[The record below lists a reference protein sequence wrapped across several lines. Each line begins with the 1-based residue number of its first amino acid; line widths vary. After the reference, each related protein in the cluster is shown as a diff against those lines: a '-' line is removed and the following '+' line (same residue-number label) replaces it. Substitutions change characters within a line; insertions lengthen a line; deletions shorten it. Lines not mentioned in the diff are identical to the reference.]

1 MNRSTT
7 PVNQRTN
14 TTNPPN
20 IKEERE
26 KRKQEEREEREA
38 NRPAFFETN
47 GQNVG
52 MRALTK
58 SMSGMNLS
66 NRKS

>member
-20 IKEERE
+20 IKEQRE
-26 KRKQEEREEREA
+26 KRKQEER
-38 NRPAFFETN
+38 RPAFFETN
-47 GQNVG
+47 GQNVE
-52 MRALTK
+52 MQALTQRVAR
-58 SMSGMNLS
+58 MNLVD
-66 NRKS
+66 RKS